1 MSDIAAKMVVLATL
15 SILGVSGQTKST
27 TTTTTRSPIAETVK
41 PLDANEALICQILK
55 PPKTQPFMK
64 GDGGYSLKLSFIQPS
79 LVNIEINANTKD
91 PFIGKFVLKNLQCLH
106 LNSNVMN

>member
-1 MSDIAAKMVVLATL
+1 MIDIVAKIVVLTTL
-15 SILGVSGQTKST
+15 CMLGVSGQTKST

-55 PPKTQPFMK
+55 PPKTPTFMK

-79 LVNIEINANTKD
+79 LVKIEIRAETKD
-91 PFIGKFVLKNLQCLH
+91 QFIGKKI
-106 LNSNVMN
+106 